1 MAITFPSNPSP
12 GTTHTAAGITWEW
25 DGTSWVSLAPTGGG
39 GGGASALGDL
49 TDVTLSSLT
58 TDQVIR
64 YDGTSEWLNELNNV
78 INVTTKASDNL
89 QLPLILGSAATGNV
103 ETFADDTLTYNPS
116 TATIAG
122 ANVAGTSTGISGNP
136 NISVN
141 NLTVGGIANFTNST
155 DATFTGCLLY
165 TSPSPRD

>member
-1 MAITFPSNPSP
+1 MAIAFPSNPSP

-25 DGTSWVSLAPTGGG
+25 DGTSWVSLSPTGG

-116 TATIAG
+116 TATIGG
-122 ANVAGTSTGISGNP
+122 ANVSGTSTG
-136 NISVN
+136 SVSYTH
-141 NLTVGGIANFTNST
+141 LTLPTIAIV
-155 DATFTGCLLY
+155 
-165 TSPSPRD
+165 

>member
-12 GTTHTAAGITWEW
+12 GATHTAAGITWEW
-25 DGTSWVSLAPTGGG
+25 DGTSWVSLAPSGGG
-39 GGGASALGDL
+39 GGGATTLGGL
-49 TDVTLSSLT
+49 SDVTLTSLT

-78 INVTTKASDNL
+78 INVTTKATDNL

-122 ANVAGTSTGISGNP
+122 ANVAGTSTGTVSYTH
-136 NISVN
+136 
-141 NLTVGGIANFTNST
+141 LTLPTKA
-155 DATFTGCLLY
+155 
-165 TSPSPRD
+165 